1 MASPSSP
8 GSRRGRGRVA
18 VIVDAVAE
26 AEERLACDEVSSQGD
41 VRAALV
47 ELGFEPVVVEFTGDL
62 AAWLAALRDGE
73 FVAAFNLCE
82 SLGGEAVGESL
93 AADAV
98 EQLGLPL
105 TGPRA
110 FTLALCLRKD
120 VVNGHLR
127 ALGLPV
133 PEWALAT
140 AGEPLEWR
148 RYPAIVKPAAEDASL
163 GIDAR
168 SVVRNRRDLEAARD
182 RGHPRFGR
190 LIVQRYVDGREF
202 NLAIVGDRVLPHS
215 EIVWSLPK
223 GVPRIVSYAGKW
235 EPNSAD
241 YRGTPPQLLGPK
253 EARLGARLTRLA
265 RRVWAAV
272 DGTGYGRVDVRM
284 DARGRLHVIDVNPNP
299 DLSPDAGLARQ
310 AKAAG
315 WSYSDLVGRIVD
327 LALQAKGAA
336 ARPRAGR
343 GRGRAVP
350 A

>member
-1 MASPSSP
+1 
-8 GSRRGRGRVA
+8 VA
-18 VIVDAVAE
+18 VVVDAVAE
-26 AEERLACDEVSSQGD
+26 AEQRLVCDVVSSQDD
-41 VRAALV
+41 VRGALR
-47 ELGFEPVVVEFTGDL
+47 ELGYEPVVVSFKGDL
-62 AAWLAALRDGE
+62 AAWLAALRDGG

-82 SLGGEAVGESL
+82 TLSGRASGEAL

-133 PEWALAT
+133 PEWAVAHRG
-140 AGEPLEWR
+140 APFSWR
-148 RYPAIVKPAAEDASL
+148 RYPAIVKPAAEDASI

-168 SVVRNRRDLEAARD
+168 SVVRNQRELDAARE
-182 RGHPRFGR
+182 RGHRSFER
-190 LIVQRYVDGREF
+190 LLVQRYVDGREF
-202 NLAIVGDRVLPHS
+202 NLAVVGDRVLPHS

-223 GVPRIVSYAGKW
+223 GAARIVSYAAKW
-235 EPNSAD
+235 EPESVD
-241 YRGTPPQLLGPK
+241 YRGTPPRLLGPE

-265 RRVWAAV
+265 QCVWAAV
-272 DGTGYGRVDVRM
+272 DGAGYGRVDVRM
-284 DARGRLHVIDVNPNP
+284 DARGRFHVIDVNPNP

-310 AKAAG
+310 AQAAG
-315 WSYSDLVGRIVD
+315 WSYVELVGRIVD
-327 LALQAKGAA
+327 LALEAKGAA
-336 ARPRAGR
+336 ARPRHRA

>member
-1 MASPSSP
+1 MPSSP
-8 GSRRGRGRVA
+8 GAPRGRVA

-26 AEERLACDEVSSQGD
+26 AEERLASDEVSSRDD
-41 VRAALV
+41 VRRALR

-62 AAWLAALRDGE
+62 AAWLAALRDGG

-82 SLGGEAVGESL
+82 GLGGQAAGEPL

-98 EQLGLPL
+98 ERLGLPL
-105 TGPRA
+105 TGARP

-133 PEWALAT
+133 PEWAVAHPGVPLA
-140 AGEPLEWR
+140 WR
-148 RYPAIVKPAAEDASL
+148 RYPAIVKPAAEDASI

-168 SVVRNRRDLEAARD
+168 SVVGNRRELLAARD
-182 RGHPRFGR
+182 RGHPRWGR

-202 NLAIVGDRVLPHS
+202 NLAVVGDRVLPHS
-215 EIVWSLPK
+215 EIVWSLPR
-223 GVPRIVSYAGKW
+223 GAPRIVSYAAKW
-235 EPNSAD
+235 EPGSVE
-241 YRGTPPQLLGPK
+241 YKGTPPRLLGPS

-272 DGTGYGRVDVRM
+272 DGAGYGRVDVRM

-310 AKAAG
+310 AAAAG
-315 WSYSDLVGRIVD
+315 WSYGELVGRIVD
-327 LALQAKGAA
+327 LALQAREAT
-336 ARPRAGR
+336 PRLGQ